1 MALTGV
7 TVYSPEAVASD
18 GVEPATYWKVY
29 ALITLDTW
37 NVPLYT
43 LSLHP
48 RTSTSVS
55 LVTLCATA
63 QTTVTV
69 DPDDV
74 ISSTFSIA
82 GARIE
87 PVENAIPLPD

>member
-1 MALTGV
+1 M
-7 TVYSPEAVASD
+7 TVYSPEAVDSD
-18 GVEPATYWKVY
+18 GVEPAVYWKVN
-29 ALITLDTW
+29 ASITLDTW

-48 RTSTSVS
+48 RTSTSLS
-55 LVTLCATA
+55 QLTLCATA

-74 ISSTFSIA
+74 ISSCFQ
-82 GARIE
+82 
-87 PVENAIPLPD
+87 